1 MHSLL
6 KKLSFIRKAYIYIKN
21 VFRLYATKSFSQ
33 EGEDLLLK
41 RIFEHKKNGFYID
54 VGAHHPFRFSNTYL
68 FYKKGWKG
76 INLDAMPNSMK
87 IFEKHRPRD
96 INLEIPVGKDG
107 EKLVYYIF
115 NEPALNTFDKNRI
128 EAIVSKSVYTLIREM
143 EIQIRSLK
151 SILDEYLPK
160 GQNIDFMSIDV
171 EGLDFEVLKSND
183 WKKYRPEILLVE
195 SLGGGGGIDD
205 FIKSGIYLFLQD
217 QDYQLF
223 AKTFNTFFLKNKR

>member
-6 KKLSFIRKAYIYIKN
+6 KKLPFIRKVYIYIKN

-87 IFEKHRPRD
+87 IFEKYRPRD

-195 SLGGGGGIDD
+195 SLGGGGGVI
-205 FIKSGIYLFLQD
+205 IKLL
-217 QDYQLF
+217 
-223 AKTFNTFFLKNKR
+223 KTK

>member
-6 KKLSFIRKAYIYIKN
+6 KKLPFIRKVYIYIKN

-87 IFEKHRPRD
+87 IFEKYRPRD

-195 SLGGGGGIDD
+195 SLGGGVLMTLLNPRSI
-205 FIKSGIYLFLQD
+205 FFCKIKTISFLQK
-217 QDYQLF
+217 LL
-223 AKTFNTFFLKNKR
+223 THFF

>member
-195 SLGGGGGIDD
+195 SLGGGGIDD
-205 FIKSGIYLFLQD
+205 FIKSEIYLFLQD

>member
-1 MHSLL
+1 M
-6 KKLSFIRKAYIYIKN
+6 KN

-87 IFEKHRPRD
+87 IFEKYRPRD

-195 SLGGGGGIDD
+195 SLGGGGVLMTLLNPRSI
-205 FIKSGIYLFLQD
+205 FFCKIKTISFLQK
-217 QDYQLF
+217 LL
-223 AKTFNTFFLKNKR
+223 THFF

>member
-6 KKLSFIRKAYIYIKN
+6 KKLPFIRKVYIYMKN

-87 IFEKHRPRD
+87 IFEKYRPRD

-195 SLGGGGGIDD
+195 SLGGGGVLMTLLNPRSI
-205 FIKSGIYLFLQD
+205 FFCKIKTISFLQK
-217 QDYQLF
+217 LL
-223 AKTFNTFFLKNKR
+223 THFF

>member
-6 KKLSFIRKAYIYIKN
+6 KKLPFIRKVYIYIKN

-87 IFEKHRPRD
+87 IFEKYRPRD

-195 SLGGGGGIDD
+195 SLGGGGVLMTLLNPRSI
-205 FIKSGIYLFLQD
+205 FFCKIKTISFLQK
-217 QDYQLF
+217 LL
-223 AKTFNTFFLKNKR
+223 THFF

>member
-1 MHSLL
+1 M
-6 KKLSFIRKAYIYIKN
+6 KN

-87 IFEKHRPRD
+87 IFEKYRPRD

-205 FIKSGIYLFLQD
+205 FIKSEIYLFLQD

>member
-1 MHSLL
+1 
-6 KKLSFIRKAYIYIKN
+6 
-21 VFRLYATKSFSQ
+21 
-33 EGEDLLLK
+33 
-41 RIFEHKKNGFYID
+41 
-54 VGAHHPFRFSNTYL
+54 
-68 FYKKGWKG
+68 
-76 INLDAMPNSMK
+76 MK
-87 IFEKHRPRD
+87 IFEKYRPRD

-195 SLGGGGGIDD
+195 SRGGGVLMTLLNPRSI
-205 FIKSGIYLFLQD
+205 FFCKIKTISFLQK
-217 QDYQLF
+217 LL
-223 AKTFNTFFLKNKR
+223 THFF

>member
-6 KKLSFIRKAYIYIKN
+6 KKLPFIRKVYIYIKN

-87 IFEKHRPRD
+87 IFEKYRPRD

-195 SLGGGGGIDD
+195 SLGGGGG
-205 FIKSGIYLFLQD
+205 GY
-217 QDYQLF
+217 
-223 AKTFNTFFLKNKR
+223 

>member
-6 KKLSFIRKAYIYIKN
+6 KKLPFIRKVYIYIKN

-87 IFEKHRPRD
+87 IFEKYRPRD

-183 WKKYRPEILLVE
+183 WKKYRPEILFVE
-195 SLGGGGGIDD
+195 SLGGGG
-205 FIKSGIYLFLQD
+205 Y
-217 QDYQLF
+217 
-223 AKTFNTFFLKNKR
+223 